1 MAETVTGNSGN
12 YRFDNVSNGSY
23 KILIEYDSGKYGLA
37 PYQRDGVAENINSD
51 FMKTRITENGVTSEV
66 AATETLNVGNN
77 SIVNIDI
84 GLIEYEK
91 HELVITKT
99 LEKAVVKTNKRTRTY
114 NFNGKQIGKV
124 EIAAKEMPNAEV
136 TIQYN
141 INITNNGEL
150 EEYVNKIED
159 TPTEGEL
166 VSSSEGWTRSGDTLV
181 YGDLAG
187 KAIQPGQTETI
198 TLELKVKLDSQGTG
212 KTINNVVKITENTN
226 DDNVSN
232 INDTNATAQF
242 LIGVKT
248 GGMLIGSIV
257 IVGILIVAIAIIVII
272 KKKGVR

>member
-66 AATETLNVGNN
+66 AATETLNVENN

>member
-1 MAETVTGNSGN
+1 
-12 YRFDNVSNGSY
+12 
-23 KILIEYDSGKYGLA
+23 
-37 PYQRDGVAENINSD
+37 
-51 FMKTRITENGVTSEV
+51 
-66 AATETLNVGNN
+66 
-77 SIVNIDI
+77 
-84 GLIEYEK
+84 
-91 HELVITKT
+91 
-99 LEKAVVKTNKRTRTY
+99 
-114 NFNGKQIGKV
+114 
-124 EIAAKEMPNAEV
+124 MPNAEV

-181 YGDLAG
+181 YSDLAG
-187 KAIQPGQTETI
+187 KAIQPGQTERI

>member
-37 PYQRDGVAENINSD
+37 PYQRDRVAENINSD
-51 FMKTRITENGVTSEV
+51 FMKTRINENGVTSEV
-66 AATETLNVGNN
+66 AATETLNVENN

-242 LIGVKT
+242 LIGIKT

-257 IVGILIVAIAIIVII
+257 IVGILILAIAIIIII

>member
-1 MAETVTGNSGN
+1 
-12 YRFDNVSNGSY
+12 
-23 KILIEYDSGKYGLA
+23 
-37 PYQRDGVAENINSD
+37 
-51 FMKTRITENGVTSEV
+51 
-66 AATETLNVGNN
+66 
-77 SIVNIDI
+77 
-84 GLIEYEK
+84 
-91 HELVITKT
+91 
-99 LEKAVVKTNKRTRTY
+99 
-114 NFNGKQIGKV
+114 
-124 EIAAKEMPNAEV
+124 MPNAEV

-232 INDTNATAQF
+232 INDTNATSSNF
-242 LIGVKT
+242 
-248 GGMLIGSIV
+248 
-257 IVGILIVAIAIIVII
+257 
-272 KKKGVR
+272 